1 MRTTLL
7 RGVLDLLWPPRCAV
21 CDAWFE
27 PPAEAWFE
35 IDGRA
40 VLHHRCRDR
49 LEPATALTVR
59 PRLDGTPVHALLAD
73 RPAWFAI
80 LHRVKYGGEA
90 TVLVPW
96 IRALVDAVVA
106 GGGLPPRS
114 VVVPVPDDPARLR
127 RRGYSP
133 VRCIAMALARAT
145 DARLRIDLVR
155 RRRPAPSQTGR
166 PDDRARR
173 RNVEGV
179 FGVGRLA
186 EIAVDAPVVL
196 VDDQITSGAT
206 LAACVRALRTR
217 GNPTA
222 VVVLA
227 RARRA
232 PRLLQP

>member
-1 MRTTLL
+1 MRTTLI
-7 RGVLDLLWPPRCAV
+7 RGVLDLVWPPRCAV

-27 PPAEAWFE
+27 PPADSWYEV
-35 IDGRA
+35 DGRA
-40 VLHHRCRDR
+40 VMHHRCRER
-49 LEPATALTVR
+49 LGPATELVVR
-59 PRLDGTPVHALLAD
+59 PHRDGTPVHALLAD
-73 RPAWFAI
+73 CPAWFAI

-90 TVLVPW
+90 PVLAPW
-96 IRALVDAVVA
+96 IDALVGAVLA

-114 VVVPVPDDPARLR
+114 VVAPVPDDPARLR
-127 RRGYSP
+127 QRGFSP
-133 VRCIAMALARAT
+133 VRRIAVALARASG
-145 DARLRIDLVR
+145 ARLRVDLVR

-166 PDDRARR
+166 ADDRARR
-173 RNVEGV
+173 RNVDGV

-206 LAACVRALRTR
+206 VAACADQLRTR
-217 GNPTA
+217 GNPIA